1 MEPSNLIKELDD
13 GCYKWL
19 RYWRQQETSGEYGE
33 AYRKYRIIL
42 IALKLKEKL
51 LFSTMSKSEIRRVP
65 RRGGETINL
74 EQLWE
79 HVRQASGD
87 TSSYKTFQTIVST
100 INTAREAMKTL
111 TAEKARR
118 NLSAAE
124 EQRYNII
131 RLMLRKEPIAAWSS
145 LGDASDALEGEVNR
159 MSARKFVSYAYG
171 ESS

>member
-87 TSSYKTFQTIVST
+87 TSSYKT
-100 INTAREAMKTL
+100 
-111 TAEKARR
+111 AEKARR